1 MLTDIL
7 TFTTCTG
14 HPHHHQTVFTL
25 MWEDTHMPDNEIDV
39 NEPEIIIPDPEPNP
53 TIWAVTETS
62 YRAVLSADDL
72 QPGET
77 LVIGDR
83 PVIQEQRADAAL
95 LRTQLLAMATEKIAP
110 LQDAIDLNMATDDE
124 KALLTAWK
132 KYRVLLMRIDTATAP
147 DITWPEQPTTL

>member
-1 MLTDIL
+1 
-7 TFTTCTG
+7 
-14 HPHHHQTVFTL
+14 
-25 MWEDTHMPDNEIDV
+25 MPDNEIDV

-77 LVIGDR
+77 LVIGAR